1 MIRGKGIEERK
12 IIPLSE
18 LPLADD
24 FMFGEVMRREDIC
37 ILFLEALLGKQID
50 HIEYIERQQD
60 LSDDYESHGIRL
72 DVYLKD
78 EKGTVYNIEMQRF
91 SGDNLEMRVRYYQS
105 GIDRRT
111 LEKGVHYADLKE
123 SYVIFVCAF
132 DYFEHGL
139 AVYERK
145 SFMMGAKEDDYSIE
159 YEDGSHIFFLNSK
172 YKTGNADRAI
182 LEYLDY
188 LRTDDNT
195 RQYNSK
201 LVQRVKEAVED
212 VRHDKS
218 KEEPYMTM
226 TMKLEDMHR
235 AGYREGVL
243 EGIEQTIIQNEKQLM
258 EKENWSFTKAC
269 DVLAVPNDIRTK
281 IYEIFQK

>member
-1 MIRGKGIEERK
+1 M
-12 IIPLSE
+12 
-18 LPLADD
+18 
-24 FMFGEVMRREDIC
+24 
-37 ILFLEALLGKQID
+37 
-50 HIEYIERQQD
+50 
-60 LSDDYESHGIRL
+60 
-72 DVYLKD
+72 
-78 EKGTVYNIEMQRF
+78 
-91 SGDNLEMRVRYYQS
+91 
-105 GIDRRT
+105 
-111 LEKGVHYADLKE
+111 
-123 SYVIFVCAF
+123 
-132 DYFEHGL
+132 
-139 AVYERK
+139 
-145 SFMMGAKEDDYSIE
+145 
-159 YEDGSHIFFLNSK
+159 
-172 YKTGNADRAI
+172 
-182 LEYLDY
+182 DY

-243 EGIEQTIIQNEKQLM
+243 EGIEQTIIQNVKQLM